1 MKANY
6 INECI
11 DLEGHIVERP
21 IVKRIRITLFAS
33 IKFLFDRLLSVFGLI
48 VASPIML
55 IIAIAIKLDSPGPVF
70 FKQKRTGKGGKIITI
85 YKFRTMVVDN
95 DVHDFSKADQH
106 TKVGKFLRKT
116 SLDELGQIFNTFTGD
131 LSFIGP
137 RPWIPD
143 YYENMN
149 EEQRHRCDVR
159 PGITG
164 LAQVKGRNN
173 ISIFEKIN
181 YDLEYIRNYSLI
193 QDIKIIFWTI
203 KSVIS
208 GSGADAG
215 KGTIENE
222 LNDLKTQEIKL
233 NDIAK
238 LNKEK

>member
-1 MKANY
+1 MKTDY

-11 DLEGHIVERP
+11 DLEGHI
-21 IVKRIRITLFAS
+21 IKRTSLKKIRIICFAGL
-33 IKFLFDRLLSVFGLI
+33 KFLFDRIVGILGLI
-48 VASPIML
+48 IASPIML
-55 IIAIAIKLDSPGPVF
+55 IIAIAIKLDSKGPVF
-70 FKQKRTGKGGKIITI
+70 FKQERTGKGGKLITI
-85 YKFRTMVVDN
+85 YKFRTMVADN
-95 DVHDFSKADQH
+95 DVHDFSKADRH
-106 TKVGKFLRKT
+106 TKVGKFLRRT
-116 SLDELGQIFNTFTGD
+116 SLDELGQLLNVALFANV
-131 LSFIGP
+131 SFIGP

-173 ISIFEKIN
+173 ITIFEKIN
-181 YDLEYIRNYSLI
+181 YDLEYIRNYSLL
-193 QDIKIIFWTI
+193 QDIKIVFWTI

-222 LNDLKTQEIKL
+222 LNDLKTQELKL
-233 NDIAK
+233 NEIA
-238 LNKEK
+238 NAEM